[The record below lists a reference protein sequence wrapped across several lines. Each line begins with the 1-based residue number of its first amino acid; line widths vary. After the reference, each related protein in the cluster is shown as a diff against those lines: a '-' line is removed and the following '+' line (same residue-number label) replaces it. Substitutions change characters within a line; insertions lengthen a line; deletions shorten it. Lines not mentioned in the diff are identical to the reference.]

1 MTTESSATTAT
12 STLIGLATWAID
24 PVHSIAE
31 FGIKHMMIATVK
43 GRFGALNGTVHFDG
57 ADLTTGSVEAVIEV
71 ESITTNEPQRDGHL
85 RSPDFF
91 HVEQHPTM
99 TFRSTGVEH
108 KEGDEYRLRGD
119 LTIRAVTKPITLD
132 LTYEGQI
139 TDPYGNRRAGFAAET
154 TINRGDFGLTFN
166 QVLETGG
173 VMVGDKV
180 KVSLHIEAVRQD

>member
-1 MTTESSATTAT
+1 MTTDATAT
-12 STLIGLATWAID
+12 STPTSLTTWAID

-43 GRFGALNGTVHFDG
+43 GRFGALTGTVRFDG
-57 ADLTTGSVEAVIEV
+57 TDPTTGSVEVSIEV
-71 ESITTNEPQRDGHL
+71 ASITTNEAQRDGHL

-99 TFRSTGVEH
+99 TFRSTGVEQV
-108 KEGDEYRLRGD
+108 EGDAYRVRGE
-119 LTIRAVTKPITLD
+119 LTIRDVTRPITLD
-132 LTYEGQI
+132 MTYEGQI
-139 TDPYGNRRAGFAAET
+139 TDPYGHRRAGFAAET
-154 TINRGDFGLTFN
+154 TLNRGDYGLTFN

-180 KVSLHIEAVRQD
+180 TVALHIEAVRQG